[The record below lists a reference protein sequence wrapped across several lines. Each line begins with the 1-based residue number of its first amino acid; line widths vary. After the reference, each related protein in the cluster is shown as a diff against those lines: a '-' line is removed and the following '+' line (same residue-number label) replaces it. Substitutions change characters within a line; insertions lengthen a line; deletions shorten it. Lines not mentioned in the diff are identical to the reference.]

1 MRPRRLAK
9 IRAVGQERT
18 ATAVQECDLVVIE
31 VKDIGPIAEQYPALH
46 QRLSEFH
53 SRRHAREQ
61 QRLSKMLE
69 QKARELGVAPDSAL
83 IERIKEKA
91 EELIEKSKLVNT

>member
-1 MRPRRLAK
+1 MLPRHLAK
-9 IRAVGQERT
+9 ERRCGQERT

-31 VKDIGPIAEQYPALH
+31 VKDIGPIAERYPALH

>member
-1 MRPRRLAK
+1 M
-9 IRAVGQERT
+9 
-18 ATAVQECDLVVIE
+18 QECDLVVIE

-61 QRLSKMLE
+61 QRLSENAEVVRSLTK
-69 QKARELGVAPDSAL
+69 KAL
-83 IERIKEKA
+83 
-91 EELIEKSKLVNT
+91 KS

>member
-1 MRPRRLAK
+1 M
-9 IRAVGQERT
+9 
-18 ATAVQECDLVVIE
+18 IE